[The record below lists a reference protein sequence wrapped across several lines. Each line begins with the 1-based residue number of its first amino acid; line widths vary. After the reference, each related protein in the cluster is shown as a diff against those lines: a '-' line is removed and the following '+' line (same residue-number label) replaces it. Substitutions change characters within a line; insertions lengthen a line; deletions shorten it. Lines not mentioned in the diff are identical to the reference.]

1 MFKIQPHSEIDKS
14 FRIDN
19 NELDFYLEVDYDDV
33 NHERVDFIA
42 GCLIGMLDEHE
53 EELKE
58 LLSRFDAIQQKRW
71 RDEEQHNAV

>member
-1 MFKIQPHSEIDKS
+1 MFKIQPHSKIDKS

-42 GCLIGMLDEHE
+42 GCLIEMLDEHE

-58 LLSRFDAIQQKRW
+58 LLSRFDAIQRKRW
-71 RDEEQHNAV
+71 EEEND